1 MKYRTKKQISYVV
14 SALVIIGAACWICS
28 RLFHLSG
35 GEFTDNAEVKMQ
47 IVPVNSRVQGYIK
60 EIRFSEYQP
69 VSKGD
74 TLVIIDDSDLRLNL
88 MRAKAEL
95 QNALA
100 GHSVAN
106 QSVSSAAA
114 NVAVSDASIL
124 EAKVLMEQA
133 LTDLN
138 RYEKLLEQEAV
149 TRREYDAVKTDYE
162 AKRARYQTLAQ
173 QKSATSS
180 VVDVNRS
187 RISQSEAGIEL
198 AQAVVETAELNL
210 SYTAI
215 VAPCAG
221 YCSRKDIQEGQLI
234 QPGQLLLSIID
245 SGDVWVAANYKE
257 TQLKNIAPGSSVEIE
272 VDAIPGVTFEG
283 AVESISSATGSALS
297 PLPHD
302 NSSGNF
308 VKVRQR
314 VPVRIRFSESNSAEE
329 MAKLRAGMNAECVI
343 K

>member
-1 MKYRTKKQISYVV
+1 MKYRTKKQISYVL
-14 SALVIIGAACWICS
+14 SAIVIIGASCWLCS
-28 RLFHLSG
+28 RLFHIG
-35 GEFTDNAEVKMQ
+35 DGEFTDNAEVKMQ
-47 IVPVNSRVQGYIK
+47 IVPVNSRVQGFIK

-88 MRAKAEL
+88 ARAKADL
-95 QNALA
+95 QNAMA

-106 QSVSSAAA
+106 QAVSSAVA
-114 NVAVSDASIL
+114 NVAVSDASIS
-124 EAKVLMEQA
+124 EAKILMEQA

-162 AKRARYQTLAQ
+162 AKRARYQTLAR

-198 AQAVVETAELNL
+198 ANAMVETAELNL
-210 SYTAI
+210 SYTVI
-215 VAPCAG
+215 LAPCSG
-221 YCSRKDIQEGQLI
+221 YCSRKEIQEGQLI
-234 QPGQLLLSIID
+234 QPGQMMLSIID

-257 TQLKNIAPGSSVEIE
+257 TQLKNYMYNW
-272 VDAIPGVTFEG
+272 
-283 AVESISSATGSALS
+283 
-297 PLPHD
+297 D
-302 NSSGNF
+302 NE
-308 VKVRQR
+308 K
-314 VPVRIRFSESNSAEE
+314 SET
-329 MAKLRAGMNAECVI
+329 
-343 K
+343 

>member
-1 MKYRTKKQISYVV
+1 MKYRTKKQISYIV
-14 SALVIIGAACWICS
+14 SAIVIIGAAGWICS
-28 RLFHLSG
+28 RLFHLRQ

-47 IVPVNSRVQGYIK
+47 IVPVNSRVQGFIK

-69 VSKGD
+69 ISKGD
-74 TLVIIDDSDLRLNL
+74 TLVIIDDSDLKLNL
-88 MRAKAEL
+88 ARANADL

-106 QSVSSAAA
+106 QSVSSASA
-114 NVAVSDASIL
+114 NVAVSDASIS
-124 EAKVLMEQA
+124 EAKILMEQS
-133 LTDLN
+133 LTDFK
-138 RYEKLLEQEAV
+138 RYENLLEQGAV
-149 TRREYDAVKTDYE
+149 TRREYDAAKTDYE
-162 AKRARYQTLAQ
+162 AKRARYQTLAR

-198 AQAVVETAELNL
+198 AKAMVETAQLNL
-210 SYTAI
+210 SYTVI
-215 VAPCAG
+215 LAPCSG
-221 YCSRKDIQEGQLI
+221 YCSRKEIQEGQLI

-257 TQLKNIAPGSSVEIE
+257 TQLKNISVGAPVEIE
-272 VDAIPGVTFEG
+272 VDAIPGVNFSG
-283 AVESISSATGSALS
+283 RVEAISSATGGALS

-314 VPVRIRFSESNSAEE
+314 IPVRIRFSESNRPEE
-329 MAKLRAGMNAECVI
+329 MAKLRAGMNVECII